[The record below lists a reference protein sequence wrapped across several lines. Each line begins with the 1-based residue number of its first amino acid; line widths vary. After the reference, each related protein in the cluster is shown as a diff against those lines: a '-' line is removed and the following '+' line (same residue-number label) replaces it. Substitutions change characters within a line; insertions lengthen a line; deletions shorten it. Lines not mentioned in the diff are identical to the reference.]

1 MATINMVGSLRYDM
15 HGRKRKC
22 VSLKKKK
29 KSRGGS
35 SVGRAPA
42 LHAGGRGFDSLSLHQ
57 TKEDR
62 IKILAPL
69 KSDFERAKEIQ
80 EQMKFE
86 QEKREISKGYTVAP
100 AYNKGA
106 YQVIP
111 KTDVKHIGK

>member
-1 MATINMVGSLRYDM
+1 M

-22 VSLKKKK
+22 VSLKQKK
-29 KSRGGS
+29 RGGS

-42 LHAGGRGFDSLSLHQ
+42 LHAGGREFESRSLHQ
-57 TKEDR
+57 QTREDR
-62 IKILAPL
+62 IKLLAPL
-69 KSDFERAKEIQ
+69 KSDFQTAKEIQ
-80 EQMKFE
+80 EQIKFE

-111 KTDVKHIGK
+111 NTDIKHIGK

>member
-1 MATINMVGSLRYDM
+1 MATVNMVGSLRYDM

-22 VSLKKKK
+22 VSLKQKK
-29 KSRGGS
+29 RGCS

-42 LHAGGRGFDSLSLHQ
+42 LQAGGRRFEPSQLHQ
-57 TKEDR
+57 QTREDR
-62 IKILAPL
+62 IKLLAPL
-69 KSDFERAKEIQ
+69 KSDFQTAKEIQ

-111 KTDVKHIGK
+111 KLSLIHI

>member
-1 MATINMVGSLRYDM
+1 MGTINYIGSLRYDM
-15 HGRKRKC
+15 HGRKRKT
-22 VSLKKKK
+22 VALKQKK

-80 EQMKFE
+80 EQMEFE
-86 QEKREISKGYTVAP
+86 KEKQQISKKYTVAP

-111 KTDVKHIGK
+111 NTDIKHIGK

>member
-1 MATINMVGSLRYDM
+1 MN
-15 HGRKRKC
+15 GRKRKC
-22 VSLKKKK
+22 VSLKQKQ
-29 KSRGGS
+29 RGGS

-42 LHAGGRGFDSLSLHQ
+42 LHAGGREFESRSLHQ
-57 TKEDR
+57 QTREDR
-62 IKILAPL
+62 IKLLAPL
-69 KSDFERAKEIQ
+69 KSDFQTAKEIQ
-80 EQMKFE
+80 EQIKFE

>member
-1 MATINMVGSLRYDM
+1 M

-22 VSLKKKK
+22 VSLKQKK
-29 KSRGGS
+29 RGGS

-42 LHAGGRGFDSLSLHQ
+42 LHAGGREFESRSLHQ
-57 TKEDR
+57 QTREDR
-62 IKILAPL
+62 IKLLAPL
-69 KSDFERAKEIQ
+69 KSDFQTAKEIQ
-80 EQMKFE
+80 EQIKFE

>member
-1 MATINMVGSLRYDM
+1 MATINYVGSLRYDM
-15 HGRKRKC
+15 NGRKRKC
-22 VSLKKKK
+22 VSLKQKK
-29 KSRGGS
+29 RGGS

-42 LHAGGRGFDSLSLHQ
+42 LHAGGREFESRSLHQ
-57 TKEDR
+57 QTREDR
-62 IKILAPL
+62 IKLLAPL
-69 KSDFERAKEIQ
+69 KSDFQTAKEIQ
-80 EQMKFE
+80 EQIKFE

>member
-1 MATINMVGSLRYDM
+1 M

-22 VSLKKKK
+22 VSLKQKK
-29 KSRGGS
+29 RGGS

-42 LHAGGRGFDSLSLHQ
+42 LHAGGREFESRSLHQ
-57 TKEDR
+57 LTREDR
-62 IKILAPL
+62 IKLLAPL
-69 KSDFERAKEIQ
+69 KSDFQTAKEIQ
-80 EQMKFE
+80 EQIKFE

>member
-1 MATINMVGSLRYDM
+1 MN
-15 HGRKRKC
+15 GRKRKC
-22 VSLKKKK
+22 VSLKQKK
-29 KSRGGS
+29 RGGS

-42 LHAGGRGFDSLSLHQ
+42 LHAGGREFESRSLHQ
-57 TKEDR
+57 QTREDR
-62 IKILAPL
+62 IKLLAPL
-69 KSDFERAKEIQ
+69 KSDLQTAKEIQ
-80 EQMKFE
+80 EQIKFE

>member
-1 MATINMVGSLRYDM
+1 M

-22 VSLKKKK
+22 VSLKQKK
-29 KSRGGS
+29 RGGS

-42 LHAGGRGFDSLSLHQ
+42 LHAGGREFESRSLHQ
-57 TKEDR
+57 QTREDR
-62 IKILAPL
+62 IKLLAPL
-69 KSDFERAKEIQ
+69 KSDFQTAKEIQ
-80 EQMKFE
+80 EQIKFE

-111 KTDVKHIGK
+111 KEDIEWIGK

>member
-1 MATINMVGSLRYDM
+1 M

-22 VSLKKKK
+22 VSLKQKK
-29 KSRGGS
+29 RGGS

-42 LHAGGRGFDSLSLHQ
+42 LHAGGREFESRSLHQ
-57 TKEDR
+57 QTREDR
-62 IKILAPL
+62 IKLLAPL
-69 KSDFERAKEIQ
+69 KSDFQTAKEIQ
-80 EQMKFE
+80 EQIKFE

-111 KTDVKHIGK
+111 RTDVKHIGK

>member
-1 MATINMVGSLRYDM
+1 M

-22 VSLKKKK
+22 VSLKQKK
-29 KSRGGS
+29 RGGS

-42 LHAGGRGFDSLSLHQ
+42 LHAGGREFESRSLHQ
-57 TKEDR
+57 QTREDR
-62 IKILAPL
+62 IKLLAPL
-69 KSDFERAKEIQ
+69 KSDFQTAKEIQ
-80 EQMKFE
+80 EQIKFE
-86 QEKREISKGYTVAP
+86 QEKKEISKGYTVAP

>member
-1 MATINMVGSLRYDM
+1 M

-22 VSLKKKK
+22 VSLKQKK
-29 KSRGGS
+29 RGGS
-35 SVGRAPA
+35 SGGRAPA
-42 LHAGGRGFDSLSLHQ
+42 LHAGGREFESRSLHQ
-57 TKEDR
+57 QTREDR
-62 IKILAPL
+62 IKLLAPL
-69 KSDFERAKEIQ
+69 KSDFQTAKEIQ
-80 EQMKFE
+80 EQIKFE

>member
-1 MATINMVGSLRYDM
+1 M

-22 VSLKKKK
+22 VSLKQKK
-29 KSRGGS
+29 RGGS

-42 LHAGGRGFDSLSLHQ
+42 LHAGGREFESRSLHQ
-57 TKEDR
+57 QTREDR
-62 IKILAPL
+62 IKLLAPL
-69 KSDFERAKEIQ
+69 KSDFQTAKEIQ
-80 EQMKFE
+80 EQIKFE
-86 QEKREISKGYTVAP
+86 QEKREISKRYTVAP

>member
-1 MATINMVGSLRYDM
+1 MN
-15 HGRKRKC
+15 GRKRKC
-22 VSLKKKK
+22 VSLKQKK
-29 KSRGGS
+29 RGGS

-42 LHAGGRGFDSLSLHQ
+42 LHAGGREFESRSLHQ
-57 TKEDR
+57 QTREDR
-62 IKILAPL
+62 IKLLAPL
-69 KSDFERAKEIQ
+69 KSDFQTAKEIQ

>member
-1 MATINMVGSLRYDM
+1 M

-22 VSLKKKK
+22 VSLKQKK
-29 KSRGGS
+29 RGGS

-42 LHAGGRGFDSLSLHQ
+42 LHAGGREFESRSLHQ
-57 TKEDR
+57 QTREDR
-62 IKILAPL
+62 IKLLAPL
-69 KSDFERAKEIQ
+69 KSDFQTAKEIQ

>member
-1 MATINMVGSLRYDM
+1 MATINYVGSLRYDM

-22 VSLKKKK
+22 VSLKQKK
-29 KSRGGS
+29 RGGS

-42 LHAGGRGFDSLSLHQ
+42 LHAGGREFESRSLHQ
-57 TKEDR
+57 QTREDR
-62 IKILAPL
+62 IKLLAPL
-69 KSDFERAKEIQ
+69 KSDFQTAKEIQ
-80 EQMKFE
+80 EQIKFE